1 MKPLDRN
8 IAVLE
13 HIVSYCQQI
22 EQTVERFGN
31 DAATFQNALLLSLVN
46 WCFPWYTTVRKS
58 FRLGVS
64 SVKTYTLDEIREIVS
79 KLAAQYGAKRVYLF
93 GSYARGD
100 MTDSSDIDLRI
111 DKGSIKGF
119 QLAGLLL
126 DLEDS
131 LGCSV
136 DLVPT
141 TSLDQR
147 FLDSIRDDEVLL
159 YEAS

>member
-1 MKPLDRN
+1 M
-8 IAVLE
+8 
-13 HIVSYCQQI
+13 
-22 EQTVERFGN
+22 
-31 DAATFQNALLLSLVN
+31 
-46 WCFPWYTTVRKS
+46 
-58 FRLGVS
+58 
-64 SVKTYTLDEIREIVS
+64 KTYTLDEIQKIVS
-79 KLAAQYGAKRVYLF
+79 KLAAQYGAKRVYLL

-100 MTDSSDIDLRI
+100 MTDTSDIDLRI
-111 DKGSIKGF
+111 DKGDIKGF

-131 LGCSV
+131 LGRSV
-136 DLVPT
+136 DLIPT

>member
-1 MKPLDRN
+1 M
-8 IAVLE
+8 AE
-13 HIVSYCQQI
+13 
-22 EQTVERFGN
+22 
-31 DAATFQNALLLSLVN
+31 
-46 WCFPWYTTVRKS
+46 
-58 FRLGVS
+58 
-64 SVKTYTLDEIREIVS
+64 
-79 KLAAQYGAKRVYLF
+79 QYGAQRIYLF
-93 GSYARGD
+93 GSCARGD

-111 DKGSIKGF
+111 DKGNIKGF

-131 LGCSV
+131 LGRPV
-136 DLVPT
+136 DLIPT

>member
-1 MKPLDRN
+1 MR
-8 IAVLE
+8 A
-13 HIVSYCQQI
+13 
-22 EQTVERFGN
+22 
-31 DAATFQNALLLSLVN
+31 
-46 WCFPWYTTVRKS
+46 
-58 FRLGVS
+58 
-64 SVKTYTLDEIREIVS
+64 YTLHEIQEVVS
-79 KLAAQYGAKRVYLF
+79 RLAKQYGAERVYLF

-100 MTDSSDIDLRI
+100 MTESSDIDLRI
-111 DKGSIKGF
+111 DKGDIRGF

-126 DLEDS
+126 DLEDT
-131 LGCSV
+131 LGVPV

>member
-1 MKPLDRN
+1 
-8 IAVLE
+8 
-13 HIVSYCQQI
+13 
-22 EQTVERFGN
+22 
-31 DAATFQNALLLSLVN
+31 
-46 WCFPWYTTVRKS
+46 
-58 FRLGVS
+58 
-64 SVKTYTLDEIREIVS
+64 
-79 KLAAQYGAKRVYLF
+79 
-93 GSYARGD
+93 

-131 LGCSV
+131 FGCSV